1 MMKNLKLRNFL
12 ISVFVIVWI
21 GVFHYESVRY
31 FYLQPFFKRP
41 LPKMRLLF
49 PPAGWIM
56 FFNVNDTDGFVEV
69 YGVINGNVQRLDPH
83 EIIRTRNIGYDN
95 IHRNVLSEVADP
107 GYQPLFCRFLR
118 YKFPD
123 FSSFLITEIYYPS
136 VTKTPHVRLQRVV
149 YQCSPK

>member
-12 ISVFVIVWI
+12 ISVFVIVWVV
-21 GVFHYESVRY
+21 VFHYESVRY

-56 FFNVNDTDGFVEV
+56 FFNVNDTEGFVEV

-95 IHRNVLSEVADP
+95 IHRNALSAVLSPEMARP
-107 GYQPLFCRFLR
+107 FCGYMKR
-118 YKFPD
+118 KFPYFD
-123 FSSFLITEIYYPS
+123 KIIVVAVQYPHLS
-136 VTKTPHVRLQRVV
+136 KNPLERNQRIW
-149 YQCSPK
+149 YRCP